1 MGRYALFGLLL
12 ASPCA
17 VAQTDYPTLLGTH
30 PTGVQ
35 RGQTTDILV
44 YTWRSN
50 LAGAYTLLFDGDAK
64 DFQTTIL
71 SDGKQGPLSVRLT
84 VAANARTGIRQFRV
98 ATPRGVSSV
107 ASLVVGDEPGVLEI
121 EPHDTLEKAQAVTL
135 PVTLYGRLHRPEKID
150 WYKFRVEAG
159 DEVCFAV
166 LASRLQFQ
174 VYYSYFVD
182 PMLILTD
189 DKGHELASNDDYF
202 AADPFLRYRFAK
214 AGEYRI
220 AIRDNRFR
228 GEMPSPYQLTILRQ
242 PFVLNAY
249 PLAVERGREVELRP
263 TQAGDPPRAL
273 PAVKTRIP
281 ADWTPGRHELGLGIN
296 GLKSNPVPILVS
308 DLPTSQKLGLNDTL
322 KKAELVPVN
331 SGVNGWIN
339 APGDVDWY
347 RFDARKGET
356 YVFEVFGRRYQSDL
370 DSILSVHDASGKEL
384 VVNDDT
390 VLDRRNYEGLTTK
403 DSRIVWTATEDKTY
417 YLRLT
422 DVQGNGGPSFVYFLT
437 CRVAQPDFVLWCEPD
452 DKANLGPGCSTTWH
466 LHLER
471 LHGLKGPVQ
480 VEVQGLPEGVTASRL
495 VFTEKT
501 GEKTYRDHLNN
512 PHLEQE
518 GCLILTAVPDAKVG
532 AANVRVTGSATVKD
546 ARGRETTVVRECR
559 PLQGRHYQGPCRV
572 NLHTV
577 AVTSSSTLVVTPS
590 TTEAR
595 LTPGG
600 SIRIDFELKRGSDV
614 PADFKFVFGPQ
625 LSKLGINGVQGA
637 DPFPPGIEVDLV
649 KSKLRLAATETKGWL
664 VLNAAAA
671 TEPIAEVPFSVMA
684 SAGTDGRRPVLY
696 STPAIYLTVSRPD
709 KTER

>member
-1 MGRYALFGLLL
+1 MGKYALLVVLLTCP
-12 ASPCA
+12 AA
-17 VAQTDYPTLLGTH
+17 FAQTDYPTLLGAH
-30 PTGVQ
+30 PAGVQ

-50 LAGAYTLLFDGDAK
+50 LTGAYTVLFDGDPK
-64 DFQTTIL
+64 DFQTAIL

-98 ATPRGVSSV
+98 ATPQGVSSV

-121 EPHDTLEKAQAVTL
+121 EPHDTPEKAQAVTL
-135 PVTLYGRLHRPEKID
+135 PVKLYGRLHRPEKID
-150 WYKFRVEAG
+150 WYKFRAEAG
-159 DEVCFAV
+159 DEVSFAV
-166 LASRLQFQ
+166 LAARLQNQ

-189 DKGHELASNDDYF
+189 DKGRELASNDDYF
-202 AADPFLRYRFAK
+202 AADPFLRYRFTK

-228 GEMPSPYQLTILRQ
+228 GEMPFPYQLTISRQ
-242 PFVLNAY
+242 PFLTNVF
-249 PLAVERGREVELRP
+249 PLGVERGQEVQLRP
-263 TQAGDPPRAL
+263 TQAGDPPRTL
-273 PAVKTRIP
+273 PPVTTRVP
-281 ADWTPGRHELGLGIN
+281 ADWAPGSHELGLKIDGQ
-296 GLKSNPVPILVS
+296 LSNPVPLLVS
-308 DLPTSQKLGLNDTL
+308 DLPTRQKRGLNDTL
-322 KKAELVPVN
+322 KKAELLPVN
-331 SGVNGWIN
+331 SGVNGWLN
-339 APGDVDWY
+339 APDDVDWF

-356 YVFEVFGRRYQSDL
+356 YVLEVFARRYQSDL

-384 VVNDDT
+384 AVNDDT
-390 VLDRRNYEGLTTK
+390 VVDRRDYMSLTTK
-403 DSRIVWTATEDKTY
+403 DSRVVWTAPEDNTY

-471 LHGLKGPVQ
+471 LHGLTGPVQ
-480 VEVQGLPEGVTASRL
+480 IEVQGLPDGVTASRQ

-512 PHLEQE
+512 PHREQE
-518 GCLILTAVPDAKVG
+518 GCLVLTAAPDAKVR
-532 AANVRVTGSATVKD
+532 AANVRVMGTATVKD
-546 ARGRETTVVRECR
+546 AEGRQRTVVGECR

-572 NLHTV
+572 QLHTV
-577 AVTSSSTLVVTPS
+577 AVTNASTLVVTPS
-590 TTEAR
+590 ATEAR

-600 SIRIDFELKRGSDV
+600 SVRIDFELRRGADL
-614 PADFKFVFGPQ
+614 PADFKFVFGPEFSQ
-625 LSKLGINGVQGA
+625 LGIGNNTVGA
-637 DPFPPGIEVDLV
+637 DPFPPGITVDV
-649 KSKLRLAATETKGWL
+649 DRSKLRLAPTETKGWL
-664 VLNAAAA
+664 VLEAAPAC
-671 TEPIAEVPFSVMA
+671 EPVAEVPFSVMA
-684 SAGTDGRRPVLY
+684 NAGTDGRRLVLY

-709 KTER
+709 K